1 MAAGNKRASESYK
14 RSYKH
19 IGTTSME
26 KGQTG
31 CTAGEDPV
39 DCRMKP
45 WAALGSHQGG
55 VFVPGRC
62 TTDNSRLESTDPDVG
77 FGKKCAYYA
86 DAQGQNK
93 TNGVDA
99 NKTGIMY
106 KMRNVERE
114 GAGGGDNSC
123 KYEET
128 KLTSPVPCNR
138 NDCPVNCKYGPWG
151 EWKKKSGWWSDSEW
165 YHKGSCAGDDCSPWA
180 VVCARTKKEN
190 NGWTRT
196 REVDYNGE
204 YGGRRC
210 YAKEM
215 RENKK
220 RDWYITRD
228 WNC

>member
-1 MAAGNKRASESYK
+1 MAAGNKRAAESNQRWK
-14 RSYKH
+14 DSLKP

-31 CTAGEDPV
+31 CTSGEDPV
-39 DCRMKP
+39 DCKMTP
-45 WAALGSHQGG
+45 WSELGSHKVG
-55 VFVPGRC
+55 VFTPGWC
-62 TTDNSRLESTDPDVG
+62 TTDNNDKEIG
-77 FGKKCAYYA
+77 YGKKCAYHKSGTGKDNAGLLDA
-86 DAQGQNK
+86 D
-93 TNGVDA
+93 
-99 NKTGIMY
+99 KTGIMY
-106 KMRNVERE
+106 KMRTVER
-114 GAGGGDNSC
+114 GGKGGGDNSC

-138 NDCPVNCKYGPWG
+138 NDCPVNCKYTTWG
-151 EWKKKSGWWSDSEW
+151 EWKKKSGWWSESETTK
-165 YHKGSCAGDDCSPWA
+165 KGSCAGSDCDPWG
-180 VVCARTKKEN
+180 VCARTKEEN

-196 REVDYNGE
+196 REVEYNGE

-210 YAKEM
+210 YANQM